1 MTKKYAVLGSP
12 IAHSKSPQIHNY
24 LFEATGFDASYE
36 RFEVSDLA
44 DFLIRHPDF
53 DGLSLTMPL
62 KEQAFATASTLDA
75 NAIATGGVNTLLRV
89 SDGWCGFNTDVQ
101 GIANAV
107 GFVPTTVGI
116 IGSGATAKSALQAFP
131 KSTKLIFARNQ
142 ALAKELAEKFDAEVV
157 SFEKVISAEVV
168 VSTVTEG
175 VLPDLLTGAQVGGTL
190 LDCVYTNPELPAGK
204 YLSGLTMLVHQAV
217 IQQRIFQFGDPNHSL
232 KNESELVD
240 GVLGLLGM
248 AK

>member
-1 MTKKYAVLGSP
+1 MTRKFAVLGSP
-12 IAHSKSPQIHNY
+12 IVHSKSPEIHNY
-24 LFEATGFDASYE
+24 FFQASGFAASYE

-44 DFLIRHPDF
+44 DFLKTHLDF

-62 KEQAFATASTLDA
+62 KEQAFACASTLDE
-75 NAIATGGVNTLLRV
+75 NAKATGGVNTLFKV
-89 SDGWCGFNTDVQ
+89 SDGWAGFNTDVQ
-101 GIANAV
+101 GIANAI
-107 GFVPTTVGI
+107 GIVPSTVGI

-131 KSTKLIFARNQ
+131 ESTKLIFARNQ
-142 ALAKELAEKFDAEVV
+142 QLARDLAIQFDAEVV
-157 SFEKVISAEVV
+157 SFDKAILAEVV

-175 VLPDLLTGAQVGGTL
+175 VLPDLLSGAGVPGTL
-190 LDCVYTNPELPAGK
+190 LDCVYTNPEIPAGR

-217 IQQRIFQFGDPNHSL
+217 IQQRIFQFDDQNQAL
-232 KNESELVD
+232 KNEPELIH